1 MVLRLSFSQHQTQ
14 QSVMLNAK
22 LKATLPHNE
31 IWLPEIVQRKVNRM
45 ENASTPNLSSTGAAS
60 ALIGDP
66 AKFGRVGEDGTV
78 YVITPSG
85 DRAVGSYPGKSP
97 EEALAYFVKK
107 FEMVASEVALLAA
120 RIRSG
125 AMVPSDAHEAVS
137 KLRTQITD
145 LNGVGDLANLA
156 ESLEKIP
163 SLITEHEGAYVA
175 RKAAQAA
182 EREARKAEATAI
194 KEKIVVEAE
203 SLVESVAWKVTT
215 ARLKVLLEE
224 WKKAPRLDKKV
235 DAQLW
240 KRFSSSR
247 NKFDKRRR
255 THFANLASEHKKVAS
270 TKEMIVQ
277 QGEALANS
285 KDWLNTAKQFKSLM
299 DQWKASGRGKKST
312 DAALWSRFKAA
323 QDTFFAAK
331 NADMDKR
338 KSSMSENLLKREAMI
353 SEFEALLPITD
364 FKSAKKKF
372 YDLMGKWQKIGMT
385 DRKKR
390 ASFDA
395 RIKKVEDEIHELERN
410 FQRKSDPTA
419 KAQANKVVQGLAE
432 AIENYEKQAAKAEAA
447 GQTVKAMVA
456 REAAAARRVWLEQA
470 EKGLTEFTN

>member
-1 MVLRLSFSQHQTQ
+1 
-14 QSVMLNAK
+14 
-22 LKATLPHNE
+22 
-31 IWLPEIVQRKVNRM
+31 M
-45 ENASTPNLSSTGAAS
+45 ENLSTPNLSNTGAAS

-78 YVITPSG
+78 YVITPTG

-107 FEMVASEVALLAA
+107 FEMAASEVALLAA

-125 AMVPSDAHEAVS
+125 AMVPSDAHEAVN
-137 KLRTQITD
+137 KLRTQISD
-145 LNGVGDLANLA
+145 LNGVGDLANLSA
-156 ESLEKIP
+156 SLEKIP
-163 SLITEHEGAYVA
+163 SLITEHEGAYQA
-175 RKAAQAA
+175 RKAAQSA
-182 EREARKAEATAI
+182 EKEARKNEAAAV
-194 KEKIVVEAE
+194 KEKIVAEAE
-203 SLVESVAWKVTT
+203 TLIDSVAWKVTT

-235 DAQLW
+235 DAALW

-255 THFANLASEHKKVAS
+255 THFASLDSEHKKVAS
-270 TKEMIVQ
+270 TKEVIVKEA
-277 QGEALANS
+277 EALANS
-285 KDWLNTAKQFKSLM
+285 KDWLGTAKKYKSLM

-312 DAALWSRFKAA
+312 DTALWTRFKSA
-323 QDTFFAAK
+323 QDTFFTAK
-331 NADMDKR
+331 NADMAKR
-338 KSSMSENLLKREAMI
+338 KGSMVENLAKREAMI
-353 SEFEALLPITD
+353 VEFEALLPITD

-390 ASFDA
+390 SAFDA
-395 RIKKVEDEIHELERN
+395 RIKKVEDEISDLERN
-410 FQRKSDPTA
+410 HQRKSDPSA

-447 GQTVKAMVA
+447 GQTAKAMVA
-456 REAAAARRVWLEQA
+456 REAAAARRAWLEQA
-470 EKGLTEFTN
+470 EKGLTEFTS

>member
-1 MVLRLSFSQHQTQ
+1 
-14 QSVMLNAK
+14 
-22 LKATLPHNE
+22 
-31 IWLPEIVQRKVNRM
+31 M
-45 ENASTPNLSSTGAAS
+45 ENLSTPNLSNTGAAS

-78 YVITPSG
+78 YVITPTG

-107 FEMVASEVALLAA
+107 FEMAASEVALLAA

-125 AMVPSDAHEAVS
+125 AMVPSDAHEAVN
-137 KLRTQITD
+137 KLRTQISD
-145 LNGVGDLANLA
+145 LNGVGDLVNLSA
-156 ESLEKIP
+156 SLEKIP
-163 SLITEHEGAYVA
+163 SLITEHEGAYQA
-175 RKAAQAA
+175 RKAAQSA
-182 EREARKAEATAI
+182 EKEARKNEAAAV
-194 KEKIVVEAE
+194 KEKIVAEAE
-203 SLVESVAWKVTT
+203 TLIDSVAWKVTT

-235 DAQLW
+235 DAALW

-255 THFANLASEHKKVAS
+255 THFASLDSEHKKVAS
-270 TKEMIVQ
+270 TKEVIVKEA
-277 QGEALANS
+277 EALANS
-285 KDWLNTAKQFKSLM
+285 KDWLGTANKYKSLM

-312 DAALWSRFKAA
+312 DTALWTRFKSA
-323 QDTFFAAK
+323 QDTFFTAK
-331 NADMDKR
+331 NADMAKR
-338 KSSMSENLLKREAMI
+338 KGSMVENLAKREAMI
-353 SEFEALLPITD
+353 VEFEALLPITD

-390 ASFDA
+390 SAFDA
-395 RIKKVEDEIHELERN
+395 RIKKVEDEISDLERN
-410 FQRKSDPTA
+410 HQRKSDPSA

-447 GQTVKAMVA
+447 GQTAKAMVA
-456 REAAAARRVWLEQA
+456 REAAAARRAWLEQA
-470 EKGLTEFTN
+470 EKGLTEFTS

>member
-1 MVLRLSFSQHQTQ
+1 
-14 QSVMLNAK
+14 
-22 LKATLPHNE
+22 
-31 IWLPEIVQRKVNRM
+31 M
-45 ENASTPNLSSTGAAS
+45 ENLSTPNLSNTGAAS

-78 YVITPSG
+78 YVITPTG

-107 FEMVASEVALLAA
+107 FEMAASEVALLAA

-125 AMVPSDAHEAVS
+125 AMVPSDAHEAVN
-137 KLRTQITD
+137 KLRTQISD
-145 LNGVGDLANLA
+145 LNGVGDLANLSA
-156 ESLEKIP
+156 SLEKIP
-163 SLITEHEGAYVA
+163 SLITEHEGAYQA
-175 RKAAQAA
+175 RKAAQSA
-182 EREARKAEATAI
+182 EKEARKNEAAAV
-194 KEKIVVEAE
+194 KEKIVAEAE
-203 SLVESVAWKVTT
+203 TLIDSVAWKVTT

-235 DAQLW
+235 DAALW

-255 THFANLASEHKKVAS
+255 THFASLDSEHKKVAS
-270 TKEMIVQ
+270 TKELIVKEA
-277 QGEALANS
+277 EALANS
-285 KDWLNTAKQFKSLM
+285 KDWLGTANKYKSLM

-312 DAALWSRFKAA
+312 DTVLWTRFKSA
-323 QDTFFAAK
+323 QDTFFTAK
-331 NADMDKR
+331 NADMSKR
-338 KSSMSENLLKREAMI
+338 KGSMVENLAKRESMI
-353 SEFEALLPITD
+353 VEFEALLPITD

-390 ASFDA
+390 SAFDA
-395 RIKKVEDEIHELERN
+395 RIKKVEDEISDLERN
-410 FQRKSDPTA
+410 HQRKSDPSA

-447 GQTVKAMVA
+447 GQTAKAMVA
-456 REAAAARRVWLEQA
+456 REAAAARRAWLEQA
-470 EKGLTEFTN
+470 EKGLTEFTS

>member
-1 MVLRLSFSQHQTQ
+1 
-14 QSVMLNAK
+14 
-22 LKATLPHNE
+22 
-31 IWLPEIVQRKVNRM
+31 M
-45 ENASTPNLSSTGAAS
+45 ENLSTPNLSNTGAAS

-78 YVITPSG
+78 YVITPTG

-107 FEMVASEVALLAA
+107 FEMAASEVALLAA

-125 AMVPSDAHEAVS
+125 AMVPSDAHEAVN
-137 KLRTQITD
+137 KLRTQISD
-145 LNGVGDLANLA
+145 LNGVGDLANLSA
-156 ESLEKIP
+156 SLEKIP
-163 SLITEHEGAYVA
+163 SLITEHEGAYQA
-175 RKAAQAA
+175 RKAAQSA
-182 EREARKAEATAI
+182 EKEARKNEAAAV
-194 KEKIVVEAE
+194 KEKIVAEAE
-203 SLVESVAWKVTT
+203 TLIDSVAWKVTT

-235 DAQLW
+235 DAALW

-255 THFANLASEHKKVAS
+255 THFASLDSEHKKVAS
-270 TKEMIVQ
+270 TKELIVKEA
-277 QGEALANS
+277 EALANS
-285 KDWLNTAKQFKSLM
+285 KDWLGTANKYKSLM

-312 DAALWSRFKAA
+312 DTVLWTRFKSA
-323 QDTFFAAK
+323 QDTFFTAK
-331 NADMDKR
+331 NADMAKR
-338 KSSMSENLLKREAMI
+338 KGSMVENLAKREAMI
-353 SEFEALLPITD
+353 VEFESLLPITD

-390 ASFDA
+390 SAFDA
-395 RIKKVEDEIHELERN
+395 RIKKVEDEISDLERN
-410 FQRKSDPTA
+410 HQRKSDPSA

-447 GQTVKAMVA
+447 GQTAKAMVA
-456 REAAAARRVWLEQA
+456 REAAAARRAWLEQA
-470 EKGLTEFTN
+470 EKGLTEFTS